1 LKKYFITGL
10 LIWVPLAITA
20 WVLSLIVRSMDQS
33 LLLLPQAIHPEH
45 LLGIYIPGL
54 GALLTLLVVFLTGL
68 VATNIVGQKL
78 VRFWEGV
85 LARIPVVKSIYYSVK
100 QVSDTLFSGSGVA
113 FRKVLLV
120 RYPASRGLVGRFPDR
135 PSGARRGRHA
145 ARRARRRLHPDH
157 AQPGQWLLL
166 LRQAQDVIELDM
178 NVDEALKY
186 IVSMGV
192 VAPPMRNPVKGAP
205 KTSKAPAGITT
216 SPEIL
221 CVPTTAARSMPPM
234 STRSSPFAAGTIAGA
249 TTAA

>member
-1 LKKYFITGL
+1 LRRQHLIFPLKKYFITGL

-33 LLLLPQAIHPEH
+33 LLLLPRTIHPEE

-54 GALLTLLVVFLTGL
+54 GALLTLLIVFLTGL
-68 VATNIVGQKL
+68 VTTNIVGQKL

-120 RYPASRGLVGRFPDR
+120 RYPHPEAWSVAFQTGHPARDVADMLPEEHVGVFIPTT
-135 PSGARRGRHA
+135 PSPVNGFFFFVKRK
-145 ARRARRRLHPDH
+145 
-157 AQPGQWLLL
+157 
-166 LRQAQDVIELDM
+166 DVIELDM

-192 VAPPMRNPVKGAP
+192 VAPPMRNPLGRAQNQ
-205 KTSKAPAGITT
+205 
-216 SPEIL
+216 
-221 CVPTTAARSMPPM
+221 
-234 STRSSPFAAGTIAGA
+234 
-249 TTAA
+249 

>member
-1 LKKYFITGL
+1 MKKYFITGL

-33 LLLLPQAIHPEH
+33 LLLLPRAIHPEE
-45 LLGIYIPGL
+45 LLGMYIPGL
-54 GALLTLLVVFLTGL
+54 GALLTLLIVFLTGL
-68 VATNIVGQKL
+68 VTTNIVGQKL

-120 RYPASRGLVGRFPDR
+120 RYPHPEAWSVAFQTGHPARDVADMLPDEHVGVFIPTT
-135 PSGARRGRHA
+135 PSPVNGFFFFVRRK
-145 ARRARRRLHPDH
+145 
-157 AQPGQWLLL
+157 
-166 LRQAQDVIELDM
+166 DVIELDM

-192 VAPPMRNPVKGAP
+192 VAPPMRNP
-205 KTSKAPAGITT
+205 AGR
-216 SPEIL
+216 
-221 CVPTTAARSMPPM
+221 AQNQ
-234 STRSSPFAAGTIAGA
+234 
-249 TTAA
+249 

>member
-1 LKKYFITGL
+1 MTAKTLKKYFITGL
-10 LIWVPLAITA
+10 LIWVPLAITV

-33 LLLLPQAIHPEH
+33 LLLLPQSIHPEH
-45 LLGIYIPGL
+45 LLGLYIPGL

-120 RYPASRGLVGRFPDR
+120 RYPHPEAWSVAFQTGHPARDVADMLPEEHVGVFIPTT
-135 PSGARRGRHA
+135 PSPVNGFFFFVRKK
-145 ARRARRRLHPDH
+145 
-157 AQPGQWLLL
+157 
-166 LRQAQDVIELDM
+166 DVIELDM

-192 VAPPMRNPVKGAP
+192 VAPPMRNP
-205 KTSKAPAGITT
+205 AGR
-216 SPEIL
+216 
-221 CVPTTAARSMPPM
+221 AQNQ
-234 STRSSPFAAGTIAGA
+234 
-249 TTAA
+249 

>member
-1 LKKYFITGL
+1 LTSSALKKYFITGL

-45 LLGIYIPGL
+45 LLGMYIPGL

-68 VATNIVGQKL
+68 VTTNIVGQKL

-120 RYPASRGLVGRFPDR
+120 RYPHPEAWSVAFQTGHPARDVADMLPEEHVGIFIPTT
-135 PSGARRGRHA
+135 PSPVNGFFFFVKRK
-145 ARRARRRLHPDH
+145 
-157 AQPGQWLLL
+157 
-166 LRQAQDVIELDM
+166 DVIELDM

-192 VAPPMRNPVKGAP
+192 VAPPMRNP
-205 KTSKAPAGITT
+205 AGR
-216 SPEIL
+216 
-221 CVPTTAARSMPPM
+221 AQNQ
-234 STRSSPFAAGTIAGA
+234 
-249 TTAA
+249 

>member
-10 LIWVPLAITA
+10 LIWIPLAITV

-45 LLGIYIPGL
+45 LLGMYIPGI

-68 VATNIVGQKL
+68 ITANIVGQRL

-100 QVSDTLFSGSGVA
+100 QVSDTLFSGTGVA

-120 RYPASRGLVGRFPDR
+120 RYP
-135 PSGARRGRHA
+135 
-145 ARRARRRLHPDH
+145 HPDAWSVAFQTGH
-157 AQPGQWLLL
+157 PARDVADMLPEEHVGVFIPTTPSPVNGFFFFVK
-166 LRQAQDVIELDM
+166 RKDVIELDM

-192 VAPPMRNPVKGAP
+192 VAPPMRNPLGRAQN
-205 KTSKAPAGITT
+205 
-216 SPEIL
+216 E
-221 CVPTTAARSMPPM
+221 
-234 STRSSPFAAGTIAGA
+234 
-249 TTAA
+249 

>member
-10 LIWVPLAITA
+10 LIWVPLGITA

-33 LLLLPQAIHPEH
+33 LLLLPQTIHPEH
-45 LLGIYIPGL
+45 LLGMYIPGL

-68 VATNIVGQKL
+68 VATNIVGQKM

-120 RYPASRGLVGRFPDR
+120 RYPHPEAWSIAFQTGHPARDVADMLPDEHVGVFIPTT
-135 PSGARRGRHA
+135 PSPVNGFFFFVKRS
-145 ARRARRRLHPDH
+145 
-157 AQPGQWLLL
+157 
-166 LRQAQDVIELDM
+166 DVIELDM

-192 VAPPMRNPVKGAP
+192 VAPPMRNPVGRAQNQ
-205 KTSKAPAGITT
+205 
-216 SPEIL
+216 
-221 CVPTTAARSMPPM
+221 
-234 STRSSPFAAGTIAGA
+234 
-249 TTAA
+249 